1 MFQKFQ
7 KVLEEK
13 EKDKKGQAII
23 ELAFGTMMVGTLLMA
38 IFDFALIVQTKT
50 ETMMMARNGVRY
62 MIMQG
67 VSPTSSAKNQEI
79 SQKTEGAIKGI
90 YIMNHNT
97 AESKRLV
104 RLGDVKVENTKHPV
118 PIKNSATGQN
128 PVFVEVCEVV
138 SPIGST
144 FTGPV
149 KICSAYGG
157 FHSSQTK

>member
-23 ELAFGTMMVGTLLMA
+23 ELAFGTMMVGALLMA

-90 YIMNHNT
+90 TI
-97 AESKRLV
+97 L
-104 RLGDVKVENTKHPV
+104 P
-118 PIKNSATGQN
+118 
-128 PVFVEVCEVV
+128 
-138 SPIGST
+138 
-144 FTGPV
+144 
-149 KICSAYGG
+149 
-157 FHSSQTK
+157 SQKGWFD